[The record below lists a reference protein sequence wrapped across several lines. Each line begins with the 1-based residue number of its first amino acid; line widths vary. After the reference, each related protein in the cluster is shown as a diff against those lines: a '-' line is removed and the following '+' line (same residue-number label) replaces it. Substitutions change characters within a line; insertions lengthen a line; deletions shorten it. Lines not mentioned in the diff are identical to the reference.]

1 MWHIFSATKFFF
13 LAEHSHCV
21 LHCDL
26 PALCSLLSSISDVI
40 DISGEEL
47 YFERSAQIVFHLIK
61 HLSLWRFHF
70 PGYTDGRKMAFSQL
84 STALLE
90 RQSLLSE
97 NWMILNDEETSLL
110 DEPSLQRP
118 DGAAHFDYQRAIT
131 ILLPPEA
138 HTQPSTSHHLSR
150 ATGIKILLHLV
161 NFHLTFSG
169 SWTALRLP
177 VLICADLE
185 QLLEEAMVQVWAEF
199 IFKET
204 IKRKET
210 AIGAALSCD
219 TATSCHYNVADE
231 TMAFIINTGKNI
243 SEMKGKV
250 WGNLVTWDSQYCYF
264 NACCFSQ
271 PNAYIFK

>member
-21 LHCDL
+21 LLCDL

-40 DISGEEL
+40 IDISGEEL
-47 YFERSAQIVFHLIK
+47 YFERSAQVVFHLIK
-61 HLSLWRFHF
+61 HLSLCRFHL
-70 PGYTDGRKMAFSQL
+70 PGYTDGQKMAFSQL

-90 RQSLLSE
+90 RQNPLSE
-97 NWMILNDEETSLL
+97 NWMIETSLP
-110 DEPSLQRP
+110 DEPSLQRQ

-169 SWTALRLP
+169 TWTALRLP

-204 IKRKET
+204 IKRKKNCYWCCIKLWHCHFLMCLMKHRLVST
-210 AIGAALSCD
+210 VISMHVALVNLTLIFLNKKVDCNCI
-219 TATSCHYNVADE
+219 TICLYLYCLYN
-231 TMAFIINTGKNI
+231 
-243 SEMKGKV
+243 SR
-250 WGNLVTWDSQYCYF
+250 
-264 NACCFSQ
+264 
-271 PNAYIFK
+271 